1 MYRNE
6 PVPAPEPAT
15 TLPGRDLGVRCLSYV
30 DVVSVATIAASEPR
44 AALID
49 EYRELAQSIAIQRER
64 AERLRALA
72 DQATAHAEDQERSL
86 RDLAELLG
94 IDPQLRLEDLDTR
107 LRGQR
112 LQEIAI
118 RVLCERQ
125 PQGGPIHYK
134 QWYAL
139 LREAGYSVG
148 GKDPLATFL
157 ASVSRSEHV
166 RSLGRRS
173 GLYVIDRGSSAP
185 GEHQ

>member
-1 MYRNE
+1 MN
-6 PVPAPEPAT
+6 AA
-15 TLPGRDLGVRCLSYV
+15 
-30 DVVSVATIAASEPR
+30 AAASNEPR
-44 AALID
+44 AALMH
-49 EYRELAQSIAIQRER
+49 EYGELARSIANQRER

-94 IDPQLRLEDLDTR
+94 IDPQLRLENLDTR

-118 RVLCERQ
+118 RVRRERH
-125 PQGGPIHYK
+125 PDGEPIHYK
-134 QWYAL
+134 QWYSL

-148 GKDPLATFL
+148 GKNPVATFL
-157 ASVSRSEHV
+157 ASVGRSAHV

-173 GLYVIDRGSSAP
+173 GLYVIDRGSSTPRGTTVTADADLL
-185 GEHQ
+185 

>member
-1 MYRNE
+1 MAT
-6 PVPAPEPAT
+6 VPA
-15 TLPGRDLGVRCLSYV
+15 
-30 DVVSVATIAASEPR
+30 VASKAHSAV
-44 AALID
+44 LN
-49 EYRELAQSIAIQRER
+49 EYRELARSIATQRER

-72 DQATAHAEDQERSL
+72 DQATAHAEEQERSL

-94 IDPQLRLEDLDTR
+94 IDPQLRLEELDAR

-118 RVLCERQ
+118 RVLYERH
-125 PQGGPIHYK
+125 PEGEPIHYK

-157 ASVSRSEHV
+157 ASVSRSTSV
-166 RSLGRRS
+166 RSVGRRS
-173 GLYVIDRGSSAP
+173 GLYVIVGGKEPPA
-185 GEHQ
+185 HQAGARR

>member
-1 MYRNE
+1 M
-6 PVPAPEPAT
+6 
-15 TLPGRDLGVRCLSYV
+15 
-30 DVVSVATIAASEPR
+30 SVAPAATSDPH
-44 AALID
+44 AALLD
-49 EYRELAQSIAIQRER
+49 EYRELARSIASQRER

-94 IDPQLRLEDLDTR
+94 IDPQLRLEELDAR
-107 LRGQR
+107 LRGHR

-118 RVLCERQ
+118 RVVAERH
-125 PQGGPIHYK
+125 PKGEPIHYK

-157 ASVSRSEHV
+157 ASVSRSTLVE
-166 RSLGRRS
+166 SLGRRS
-173 GLYVIDRGSSAP
+173 GLYVLVGGIEPTA
-185 GEHQ
+185 HQTGARR

>member
-1 MYRNE
+1 MGTAAAE
-6 PVPAPEPAT
+6 
-15 TLPGRDLGVRCLSYV
+15 
-30 DVVSVATIAASEPR
+30 ASE
-44 AALID
+44 AHSALLD
-49 EYRELAQSIAIQRER
+49 EYRELARSIASQRER

-94 IDPQLRLEDLDTR
+94 IDPQLRLERLDAR

-118 RVLCERQ
+118 RVLVERH
-125 PQGGPIHYK
+125 PEGEPIHYK

-139 LREAGYSVG
+139 LREAGYAVG

-157 ASVSRSEHV
+157 ASLSRSARV
-166 RSLGRRS
+166 RPLGHRS
-173 GLYVIDRGSSAP
+173 GLYMIVGGGEPAAGTGAP
-185 GEHQ
+185 K

>member
-1 MYRNE
+1 MR
-6 PVPAPEPAT
+6 T
-15 TLPGRDLGVRCLSYV
+15 
-30 DVVSVATIAASEPR
+30 VSVATSPAEDHRS
-44 AALID
+44 ALLE
-49 EYRELAQSIAIQRER
+49 EYREFAHSIAMQRER

-72 DQATAHAEDQERSL
+72 DQAAAHAEDQEGSL

-94 IDPQLRLEDLDTR
+94 IDPQLRLEEFDAR

-118 RVLCERQ
+118 RVLSERR
-125 PQGGPIHYK
+125 PNTEPIHYR

-157 ASVSRSEHV
+157 ASISRSAHV
-166 RSLGRRS
+166 RAVGRRT
-173 GLYVIDRGSSAP
+173 GLYVVARDTGPTSGRL
-185 GEHQ
+185 